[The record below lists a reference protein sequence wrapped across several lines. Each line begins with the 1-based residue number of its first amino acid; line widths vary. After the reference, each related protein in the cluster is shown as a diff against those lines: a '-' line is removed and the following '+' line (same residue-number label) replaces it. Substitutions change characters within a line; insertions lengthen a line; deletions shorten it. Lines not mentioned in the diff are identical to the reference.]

1 MQTEDIK
8 KLDLSSSSPLPLV
21 SIIIPV
27 YNGEQ
32 YLEKLITSLEK
43 QAYSNIEIIAVDNKS
58 TDNSVKILNSFHTKI
73 TSLKIVLNER
83 NEGYCGGCNRGID
96 NSNGEFLL
104 FLSQDRII
112 EQDWL
117 NKTIARM
124 LSDSKIGCVLG
135 KVLRE
140 GASAPEYGHAYD
152 IYGAILIK
160 GSPEE
165 SNLFFAGG
173 TVLVR
178 RSVIEKIGAFDPE
191 FFVYHEDVDLS
202 WRMRLA
208 GFTISIVEDAVCHN
222 IGGGISD
229 TFNNEGKLH
238 VSFDRELI
246 SMPVY
251 KFYYSQRNR
260 IRTML
265 KNYSRIRILKRLP
278 IAICL
283 IFLRGLF
290 MSFITKRSTYLFSV
304 FRGLW
309 WNATHI
315 QSTMRYR
322 NKIQQLRV
330 VDDAIIEECMMRQ
343 SIELA
348 SLKMIMNASFKRN
361 RHKSA

>member
-8 KLDLSSSSPLPLV
+8 KLDLSSSPPLPLV

-58 TDNSVKILNSFHTKI
+58 TDNSVKILNSFCTKI

-83 NEGYCGGCNRGID
+83 NEGYCGGCNRGIS

-112 EQDWL
+112 DQDWL
-117 NKTIARM
+117 NKTITRM

-140 GASAPEYGHAYD
+140 GASTPEYGHAYD
-152 IYGAILIK
+152 IYGAVLIK

-178 RSVIEKIGAFDPE
+178 RSVKIGRA
-191 FFVYHEDVDLS
+191 
-202 WRMRLA
+202 
-208 GFTISIVEDAVCHN
+208 
-222 IGGGISD
+222 
-229 TFNNEGKLH
+229 H
-238 VSFDRELI
+238 V
-246 SMPVY
+246 
-251 KFYYSQRNR
+251 
-260 IRTML
+260 
-265 KNYSRIRILKRLP
+265 
-278 IAICL
+278 
-283 IFLRGLF
+283 
-290 MSFITKRSTYLFSV
+290 
-304 FRGLW
+304 
-309 WNATHI
+309 
-315 QSTMRYR
+315 
-322 NKIQQLRV
+322 
-330 VDDAIIEECMMRQ
+330 
-343 SIELA
+343 
-348 SLKMIMNASFKRN
+348 
-361 RHKSA
+361 

>member
-1 MQTEDIK
+1 MQNNNIQKVDH
-8 KLDLSSSSPLPLV
+8 SHSHLPLV

-32 YLEKLITSLEK
+32 YLEKLIASLKE
-43 QAYSNIEIIAVDNKS
+43 QTYHNVEIIAVDNRS
-58 TDNSVKILNSFHTKI
+58 TDSSAKILNSFRTKVPI
-73 TSLKIVLNER
+73 KIVSNER
-83 NEGYCGGCNRGID
+83 NEGYCGGCNRGIG

-112 EQDWL
+112 EPDWL
-117 NKTIARM
+117 KKTIARM
-124 LSDSKIGCVLG
+124 LADSKIGCVLG

-140 GASAPEYGHAYD
+140 GASTPEYGHAYD
-152 IYGAILIK
+152 IYGAVLIK

-178 RSVIEKIGAFDPE
+178 RSVIEKIGGFDPE

-202 WRMRLA
+202 WRIRLA
-208 GFTISIVEDAVCHN
+208 GFAISIVEDAICRN

-229 TFNNEGKLH
+229 TFNNKGGLH

-265 KNYSRIRILKRLP
+265 KNYSRIRIFKRLP
-278 IAICL
+278 IAIGI

-290 MSFITKRSTYLFSV
+290 MSFITKRSEYIFAV

-309 WNATHI
+309 WNTTHL
-315 QSTMRYR
+315 QSTMKHR
-322 NKIQQLRV
+322 NEIQRMRV
-330 VDDAIIEECMMRQ
+330 VDDATIEKYMIKQ

-348 SLKMIMNASFKRN
+348 SMKMVRN
-361 RHKSA
+361 SLFSRNKHKST